1 MASFVTLNEVKLW
14 LSIESTNT
22 NNDTLLTSLISSASS
37 WVENWVN
44 RTLSSTSYTERY
56 NGTGNYSMMVKNYP
70 ITAIS
75 SLTVNGAIVSA
86 SDGVS
91 VGYVYDNNQII
102 FIGNKIAKGIQN
114 VAITYTAGY
123 AAIPQDI
130 KQVVIEL
137 VGYKFKEMNRI
148 GLESKTIAGE
158 VTTFSLKDLKE
169 HNKNLLNNYNKVI
182 PV

>member
-14 LSIESTNT
+14 LSIDSANT

-44 RTLSSTSYTERY
+44 RTLSSATYSERY

-75 SLTVNGAIVSA
+75 SMTVNGVAVSA
-86 SDGVS
+86 SDGIS
-91 VGYVYDNNQII
+91 VGYLFDNNTII
-102 FIGNKIAKGIQN
+102 MIGNKISKGIQN
-114 VAITYTAGY
+114 VTVSYTAGY
-123 AAIPQDI
+123 TTIPQDI

-137 VGYKFKEMNRI
+137 VGYKFKEMTRI
-148 GLESKTIAGE
+148 GLESKTISGE